1 MSTFFN
7 CKEVS
12 AKIDADTAEKLQK
25 LAAAGVQARLAL
37 FQIGDKAD
45 ESTYAAAI
53 IRKCELLGVET
64 ELHRFPEDVGSAE
77 YLAAFRQAND
87 NDDVDG
93 LLLLQPLPRHIESEI
108 IKREI
113 PTSFTR
119 GTAEVVRQIELCQP
133 DLVLNVGQAGGAAG
147 LRVERVAINL
157 ADARIPD
164 NDGAQP
170 VDEPLV
176 QDSAPAYFAK
186 LPVKAMVR
194 GVQAKGYPCQ
204 LSYTAGTYVCN
215 AVMYTVLHT
224 VQSDPHIRAG
234 FVHVPY
240 AASQLEGKA
249 AGTPAMPLADITAAL
264 AAAIEAAVQNKT
276 DLKEQMGRLD

>member
-1 MSTFFN
+1 MTR
-7 CKEVS
+7 S
-12 AKIDADTAEKLQK
+12 AGKKASIQLPDEI
-25 LAAAGVQARLAL
+25 AGAQ
-37 FQIGDKAD
+37 
-45 ESTYAAAI
+45 
-53 IRKCELLGVET
+53 
-64 ELHRFPEDVGSAE
+64 
-77 YLAAFRQAND
+77 
-87 NDDVDG
+87 
-93 LLLLQPLPRHIESEI
+93 I

-113 PTSFTR
+113 PTSFAR
-119 GTAEVVRQIELCQP
+119 GTAEVVRQIKLCQP
-133 DLVLNVGQAGGAAG
+133 DLVLNVGQAGGATG

-176 QDSAPAYFAK
+176 PDGAPAYFAT

-224 VQSDPHIRAG
+224 VQSYPNMRAG

-240 AASQLEGKA
+240 AASQLEA
-249 AGTPAMPLADITAAL
+249 AEWAPLPCRWRIRHGPWQL
-264 AAAIEAAVQNKT
+264 P
-276 DLKEQMGRLD
+276 LKPPCRIRLI

>member
-1 MSTFFN
+1 MKVLVTGFDPFGGESIN
-7 CKEVS
+7 PAYEAVKMLPDE
-12 AKIDADTAEKLQK
+12 I
-25 LAAAGVQARLAL
+25 AGAQ
-37 FQIGDKAD
+37 
-45 ESTYAAAI
+45 
-53 IRKCELLGVET
+53 
-64 ELHRFPEDVGSAE
+64 
-77 YLAAFRQAND
+77 
-87 NDDVDG
+87 
-93 LLLLQPLPRHIESEI
+93 I

-133 DLVLNVGQAGGAAG
+133 DLVLNVGQTGGAAG

-176 QDSAPAYFAK
+176 QDGAPAYFAK

-224 VQSDPHIRAG
+224 VQSYPHIRAG

>member
-1 MSTFFN
+1 MKVLVTGFDPFGGESIN
-7 CKEVS
+7 PAYEAVKMLPDE
-12 AKIDADTAEKLQK
+12 I
-25 LAAAGVQARLAL
+25 AGAQ
-37 FQIGDKAD
+37 
-45 ESTYAAAI
+45 
-53 IRKCELLGVET
+53 
-64 ELHRFPEDVGSAE
+64 
-77 YLAAFRQAND
+77 
-87 NDDVDG
+87 
-93 LLLLQPLPRHIESEI
+93 I

-176 QDSAPAYFAK
+176 QDGAPAYFAK

-224 VQSDPHIRAG
+224 VQSIPIYGRALCMCRMQPASWKAKLRVPRPCRWQTLSRPWQLPLKPLCRIR
-234 FVHVPY
+234 P
-240 AASQLEGKA
+240 
-249 AGTPAMPLADITAAL
+249 I
-264 AAAIEAAVQNKT
+264 
-276 DLKEQMGRLD
+276 

>member
-1 MSTFFN
+1 MKVLVTGFDPFGGESIN
-7 CKEVS
+7 PAYEAVKMLPDE
-12 AKIDADTAEKLQK
+12 I
-25 LAAAGVQARLAL
+25 AGAQ
-37 FQIGDKAD
+37 
-45 ESTYAAAI
+45 
-53 IRKCELLGVET
+53 
-64 ELHRFPEDVGSAE
+64 
-77 YLAAFRQAND
+77 
-87 NDDVDG
+87 
-93 LLLLQPLPRHIESEI
+93 I

-119 GTAEVVRQIELCQP
+119 GTAEVVRQIE
-133 DLVLNVGQAGGAAG
+133 LNVGQAGGAAG

-176 QDSAPAYFAK
+176 QDGAPAYFAK

-194 GVQAKGYPCQ
+194 RVQAKGYPCQ

-224 VQSDPHIRAG
+224 VQSYPHIRAG

>member
-1 MSTFFN
+1 MKVLVTGFDPFGGESIN
-7 CKEVS
+7 PAYEAVKMLPDE
-12 AKIDADTAEKLQK
+12 I
-25 LAAAGVQARLAL
+25 AGAQ
-37 FQIGDKAD
+37 
-45 ESTYAAAI
+45 
-53 IRKCELLGVET
+53 
-64 ELHRFPEDVGSAE
+64 
-77 YLAAFRQAND
+77 
-87 NDDVDG
+87 
-93 LLLLQPLPRHIESEI
+93 I

-176 QDSAPAYFAK
+176 QDGAPAYFAK

-194 GVQAKGYPCQ
+194 GYRQGLSLPAVLHGRYLRLQCGHVYRAAYRAKLSPYTGGLCACAVCSQPAGRQSCGYP
-204 LSYTAGTYVCN
+204 G
-215 AVMYTVLHT
+215 H
-224 VQSDPHIRAG
+224 
-234 FVHVPY
+234 
-240 AASQLEGKA
+240 A
-249 AGTPAMPLADITAAL
+249 AGRHYRGP
-264 AAAIEAAVQNKT
+264 
-276 DLKEQMGRLD
+276 GSCH

>member
-1 MSTFFN
+1 MKVLVTGFDPFGGESIN
-7 CKEVS
+7 PAYEAVKMLPDE
-12 AKIDADTAEKLQK
+12 I
-25 LAAAGVQARLAL
+25 AGAQ
-37 FQIGDKAD
+37 
-45 ESTYAAAI
+45 
-53 IRKCELLGVET
+53 
-64 ELHRFPEDVGSAE
+64 
-77 YLAAFRQAND
+77 
-87 NDDVDG
+87 
-93 LLLLQPLPRHIESEI
+93 I

-113 PTSFTR
+113 PTSFIR

-176 QDSAPAYFAK
+176 QDGAPAYFAK

-224 VQSDPHIRAG
+224 VQSNPHIRAG

-264 AAAIEAAVQNKT
+264 AVAIEAAVQNKT
-276 DLKEQMGRLD
+276 DLKEQMGKLD

>member
-1 MSTFFN
+1 MKVLVTGFDPFGGESIN
-7 CKEVS
+7 PAYEAVKMLPDE
-12 AKIDADTAEKLQK
+12 I
-25 LAAAGVQARLAL
+25 AGAQ
-37 FQIGDKAD
+37 
-45 ESTYAAAI
+45 
-53 IRKCELLGVET
+53 
-64 ELHRFPEDVGSAE
+64 
-77 YLAAFRQAND
+77 
-87 NDDVDG
+87 
-93 LLLLQPLPRHIESEI
+93 I

-147 LRVERVAINL
+147 LRVERVAINR

-176 QDSAPAYFAK
+176 QDGAPAYFAK

-194 GVQAKGYPCQ
+194 RVQAKGYPCQ

-224 VQSDPHIRAG
+224 VQSIPIYGRALCMCRMQPASWKAKLRVPRPCRWQTLPRPWQLPLKPLCRIR
-234 FVHVPY
+234 P
-240 AASQLEGKA
+240 
-249 AGTPAMPLADITAAL
+249 I
-264 AAAIEAAVQNKT
+264 
-276 DLKEQMGRLD
+276 